1 MDEATRI
8 SLKDQFNSLLVRA
21 IEGRRGGMAL
31 MRVLEE
37 LDFYN
42 SPASAKHH
50 LNVPGGLVLHSLNVA
65 RTALELCDKMPQ
77 FAKCN
82 KGAVLTAALLH
93 DVCKAGQYIKKPDG
107 SYRYEDSHLMGH
119 GEASVSIIKDWI
131 FLTDTEAL
139 AIRWHMGAY
148 SGEQDWGTLSKV
160 YDRCPEALCLHMADT
175 HRNAHH
181 GGRRVSRGTAY
192 YDLPNGERI
201 ELPTTMPDVEEVPGP
216 LCDGKFELPEAVKEM
231 FKWMD
236 ETFGTWESDFSSFK
250 IWMKLRKTSIHRCA
264 GKRCRTS
271 VETQSL

>member
-8 SLKDQFNSLLVRA
+8 SLKDQFNSLLVHA

-65 RTALELCDKMPQ
+65 RAALELCDKMPQ

-119 GEASVSIIKDWI
+119 GEAYPTSNHENTS
-131 FLTDTEAL
+131 FLFRDAPG
-139 AIRWHMGAY
+139 INVGKMGR
-148 SGEQDWGTLSKV
+148 GRF
-160 YDRCPEALCLHMADT
+160 DRCDPAGASGSVF
-175 HRNAHH
+175 RR
-181 GGRRVSRGTAY
+181 GRRA
-192 YDLPNGERI
+192 
-201 ELPTTMPDVEEVPGP
+201 ELPDRRGGARPSGDVLSPIPGA
-216 LCDGKFELPEAVKEM
+216 GSGQRA
-231 FKWMD
+231 
-236 ETFGTWESDFSSFK
+236 
-250 IWMKLRKTSIHRCA
+250 LRRL
-264 GKRCRTS
+264 R
-271 VETQSL
+271 

>member
-50 LNVPGGLVLHSLNVA
+50 LNVPGGLVMHSLNVA
-65 RTALELCDKMPQ
+65 RVALELCDKMPQ

-107 SYRYEDSHLMGH
+107 SYCYEDSHLMGH

-160 YDRCPEALCLHMADT
+160 YDRCPEALCLQMLCITQHPGVLERPAHWEGGAKQSFDQGMYKADLLLFVKQKDYGPMPKSGKQIT
-175 HRNAHH
+175 LDKKRIYNIKSCSLKA
-181 GGRRVSRGTAY
+181 GMYRMELERVR
-192 YDLPNGERI
+192 
-201 ELPTTMPDVEEVPGP
+201 
-216 LCDGKFELPEAVKEM
+216 
-231 FKWMD
+231 
-236 ETFGTWESDFSSFK
+236 
-250 IWMKLRKTSIHRCA
+250 
-264 GKRCRTS
+264 
-271 VETQSL
+271 